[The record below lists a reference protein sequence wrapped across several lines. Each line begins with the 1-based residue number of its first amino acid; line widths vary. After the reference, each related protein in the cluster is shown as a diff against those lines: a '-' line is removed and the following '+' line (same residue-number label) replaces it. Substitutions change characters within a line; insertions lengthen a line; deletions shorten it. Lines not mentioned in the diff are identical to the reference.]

1 MHYKT
6 VNNKGAQ
13 IDPIKLIILF
23 VIIGIVAAVLLFWFN
38 KSFGQEIDIIDDR
51 LDSLDDQDNDGKPDF
66 IRDTGSDADG
76 SGQVR
81 VEDDETQE
89 QDR

>member
-1 MHYKT
+1 MT
-6 VNNKGAQ
+6 KGQ

-38 KSFGQEIDIIDDR
+38 DAFGKEIDIVDDR

-66 IRDTGSDADG
+66 IRGIFSDESETGDMTNQENDT
-76 SGQVR
+76 
-81 VEDDETQE
+81 TNQE
-89 QDR
+89 R